1 MISNMLVM
9 GDSFMHPDK
18 IKEIRK
24 NIEFEYKRNS
34 YPDGFPQIPD
44 LSGKRYTDEEFFEL
58 EFSNIFLKSWLMI
71 FREDEI
77 PNPGDFKIF
86 DKLQRDIVVV
96 RQKNKSLKAFYN
108 TCSHRGAPVVREK
121 EGNAKLLKCQYHSWA
136 YDLDGSLI
144 RVPDERDFLNLDLSC
159 RGLKKVHCDTWD
171 GWIFVSLSEEKPM
184 DLIDFINPVASEMEC
199 FRGSELATIWKHS
212 TDVKANWKTC
222 LDAFMEVYHSPTIH
236 KDTVNI
242 LLDGNG
248 MAAGLLKNGHSRMV
262 TPKRMNLDGGMLGAE
277 GQDFVPYIETCD
289 SIHAE
294 TNVAYALFP
303 NFITPTDTSGYVA
316 ILFWPKSLRETEIEY
331 MQLGPKWDGKEK
343 PQYWVDQETSF
354 HSIMEEDF
362 KNLEPMQKS
371 HDSGVFSKM
380 PLNYQER
387 RIYYYHQTVDD
398 WVGRDNIKKEIV
410 AEDILSPF
418 IEK

>member
-1 MISNMLVM
+1 MCIRDRFVCMETK
-9 GDSFMHPDK
+9 K
-18 IKEIRK
+18 INEVRK
-24 NIEFEYKRNS
+24 QIEYEYKRNS
-34 YPDGFPQIPD
+34 YPEDFPKIPD
-44 LSGKRYTDEEFFEL
+44 ISGKRYTDQEFFDL
-58 EFSNIFLKSWLMI
+58 EFKNIFLKSWLMV

-86 DKLQRDIVVV
+86 DKLQRDILIV
-96 RQKNKSLKAFYN
+96 RQNDKSIKAFYN

-121 EGNAKLLKCQYHSWA
+121 QGSTKLLKCQYHSWA
-136 YDLDGSLI
+136 YDLDGSLL
-144 RVPDERDFLNLDLSC
+144 RVPDERDFLELDLSC
-159 RGLKKVHCDTWD
+159 RGLKKVHCDVWD
-171 GWIFVSLSEEKPM
+171 GWVFISLKDKHPGK
-184 DLIDFINPVASEMEC
+184 LIDFLNPVASEMDC
-199 FRGSELATIWKHS
+199 FNSSELITIWKNS
-212 TDVKANWKTC
+212 TLVKANWKTC

-262 TPKRMNLDGGMLGAE
+262 TPKRINLDGGMLGAE
-277 GQDFVPYIETCD
+277 GQDFVPFIETCD
-289 SIHAE
+289 SLHAE
-294 TNVAYALFP
+294 TNVAYAMFP

-331 MQLGPKWDGKEK
+331 LQLGPKWEGKEK

-354 HSIMEEDF
+354 YSIMEEDF

-371 HDSGVFSKM
+371 HDSGVFERM

-398 WVGRDNIKKEIV
+398 WVGRENIKNDLVTK
-410 AEDILSPF
+410 DILTPF
-418 IEK
+418 IEN